1 MVKLVAVLRR
11 RPDMTHAEYLD
22 YIVNVHAKLAPP
34 APAPGSEAA
43 VPAGPPPMGRY
54 IQNHVF
60 DSAYGATGDDGYQ
73 VTMPRD
79 SVTELSFNDVESM
92 RKVFESPFTRDVV
105 GPDGANFSDLPA
117 AVSLLVEETRT
128 GRAAP
133 SDTDVKVL
141 HFLGAGEGLSAE
153 EVQERWLR
161 AHQDVLAAD
170 PELAAALRGHEW
182 NTVIPGQGMTG
193 YFGGAELPEYV
204 AYSALWFDESEAL
217 PLFRRYA
224 AGIAEHQDK
233 HGTFYRPSLSFF
245 LLCREVVIFD
255 VAQFA
260 APSED

>member
-1 MVKLVAVLRR
+1 MVKIVALIRR

-22 YIVNVHAKLAPP
+22 YIVNVHAKLTPP
-34 APAPGSEAA
+34 APTPGSEAA

-73 VTMPRD
+73 VIMPRD
-79 SVTELSFNDVESM
+79 SVTELSFGDVESM
-92 RKVFESPFTRDVV
+92 RKDFESSFTRDTV

-117 AVSLLVEETRT
+117 AVSLLVNETRT
-128 GRAAP
+128 GRTKP
-133 SDTDVKVL
+133 SDSDVKIL
-141 HFLGAGEGLSAE
+141 HFLGAAEGMAAE
-153 EVQERWLR
+153 EVQERWQR
-161 AHQDVLAAD
+161 AHRDVLAAD
-170 PELAAALRGHEW
+170 PELAGALRGQEW
-182 NTVIPGQGMTG
+182 NTVIPGQAITA
-193 YFGGAELPEYV
+193 YFGGSELPEYV

-245 LLCREVVIFD
+245 LLSREVVIFD
-255 VAQFA
+255 MAQFS
-260 APSED
+260 APSEG